1 MAAQFF
7 ISLCWLFWAAMYSF
21 LFCLFCKFNSIFG
34 VYITKFFQF
43 TADLHETLHLWLF
56 LLEHK
61 LELMFS
67 SIDPCTSPIVQVFS
81 PLIDFALALIYM
93 HVIQPPIAGDQSAPS
108 VHVQLARQPISVC
121 YRFACGYAL
130 VHFLSEIFILHFGLQ
145 SLSRFSPPTHRR
157 SFKKGYPL
165 GFYKECM
172 FPKR

>member
-1 MAAQFF
+1 MPPPPPPTAGCFLAIRSNRKLYLFF
-7 ISLCWLFWAAMYSF
+7 TSLRAMPNVTESQD
-21 LFCLFCKFNSIFG
+21 IEG
-34 VYITKFFQF
+34 F
-43 TADLHETLHLWLF
+43 TCTWGYWLF

-67 SIDPCTSPIVQVFS
+67 SIDPCTSPIVQLFS